1 MAPFSNIVHA
11 YLQSKDEGKTTEE
24 NRAGEGNGS
33 RVVIGASL
41 LRVSLRVGRS
51 LGARL
56 GNGLVAVLGVGA
68 GLLRGGGAGGGG
80 LFVGAGGGGGSSIRG
95 SSAVGL
101 VGVLVVA
108 TSGLRSADARGEE
121 VLVDAAVA
129 ALNVSSSLLLGAVA
143 LLALGDAVNGVQ
155 SLVLVGVGNRV
166 AASQAADVVGVAGVQ
181 ASDDGRLDGVER
193 DGRRTR
199 GLLRLR
205 SSGSLSTGGNGES
218 AGNDEGGETHG
229 DWFGDYKIIFV
240 AKGINNSS

>member
-155 SLVLVGVGNRV
+155 SLVLVGVGNLRSLLIQLSGW
-166 AASQAADVVGVAGVQ
+166 ASTSVMTH
-181 ASDDGRLDGVER
+181 RLNIQGCSEPGSR
-193 DGRRTR
+193 RRRGRRSPGKR
-199 GLLRLR
+199 
-205 SSGSLSTGGNGES
+205 
-218 AGNDEGGETHG
+218 
-229 DWFGDYKIIFV
+229 
-240 AKGINNSS
+240 